1 MLDDKRRKSR
11 YSLSYLYAICA
22 QAGLSAQET
31 RQDEDIE
38 AIDAWVNLVG
48 APVPVQCKCTSS
60 PEETRAGYRVDFED
74 GWITSWK
81 EQQLPVFI
89 VLVVVPTGHN
99 LWIDHTLDTVTLH
112 RTAAF
117 WGQFDPT
124 SEAKSIT
131 LKRSDRS
138 TAESFESWQKRLDE
152 VFVGGSNA

>member
-89 VLVVVPTGHN
+89 VLG
-99 LWIDHTLDTVTLH
+99 
-112 RTAAF
+112 RTDGAQSMDSPHSRYRHAAPNRRIL
-117 WGQFDPT
+117 GT
-124 SEAKSIT
+124 I
-131 LKRSDRS
+131 
-138 TAESFESWQKRLDE
+138 
-152 VFVGGSNA
+152 